1 MFYKSDVTCYF
12 LIIISGFPLYSILYL
27 KNIYFF
33 PCANVFI
40 TIFTRPDNGEA
51 EPARDMSV
59 EEMKE
64 FMDEQRKRYATLGD
78 DIDDDDDYYDNDAEM
93 DYGDDPNDDE
103 EVPSSPL
110 RSSNVI
116 NTSLSHQIQVN
127 LTNTC

>member
-1 MFYKSDVTCYF
+1 
-12 LIIISGFPLYSILYL
+12 
-27 KNIYFF
+27 
-33 PCANVFI
+33 
-40 TIFTRPDNGEA
+40 
-51 EPARDMSV
+51 
-59 EEMKE
+59 MKE